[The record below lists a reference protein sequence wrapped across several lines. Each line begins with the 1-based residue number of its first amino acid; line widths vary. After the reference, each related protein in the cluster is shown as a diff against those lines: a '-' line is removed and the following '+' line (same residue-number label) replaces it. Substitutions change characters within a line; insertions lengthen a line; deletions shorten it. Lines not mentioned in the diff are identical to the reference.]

1 MTLILWDFFKHACRW
16 LVNLRRAGDARQRA
30 SIDAARATVSA
41 ARETAVYL
49 RQIQDTGKRNHAT
62 ERQLTGQWTR
72 LGFQLEDLGLTK
84 LAKRCQITAKH
95 WSNPAHYDEDFLDKA
110 DVSVD
115 RMERLA
121 LEIISR
127 MER

>member
-1 MTLILWDFFKHACRW
+1 MGLILWDLFKHVCRW

-30 SIDAARATVSA
+30 SIDAARATVGA

-49 RQIQDTGKRNHAT
+49 RQMHDTGQRNHAT
-62 ERQLTGQWTR
+62 ERQLTRQWTE
-72 LGFQLEDLGLTK
+72 LGFQLEDLGLSK

-95 WSNPAHYDEDFLDKA
+95 WSNPQHYDEDFLDKA

-121 LEIISR
+121 LEILKR
-127 MER
+127 MEC